1 MISLKVKMKV
11 AALDSANSFSRWSGQ
26 AETFEKISKIIIVKT
41 FSKII
46 VGFRF
51 KPTYLLSM
59 YYRIYDLT
67 KF

>member
-1 MISLKVKMKV
+1 MISLKVKMEV
-11 AALDSANSFSRWSGQ
+11 AALDSANSFRSGQ

-59 YYRIYDLT
+59 
-67 KF
+67 